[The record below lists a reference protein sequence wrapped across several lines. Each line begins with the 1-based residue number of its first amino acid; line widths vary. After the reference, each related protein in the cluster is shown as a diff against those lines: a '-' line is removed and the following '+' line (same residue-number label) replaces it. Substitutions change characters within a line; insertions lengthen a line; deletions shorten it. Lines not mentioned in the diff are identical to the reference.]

1 MGGLQHVGTI
11 ATCGEGGAIVHVLG
25 SVQANTRMAMVAVIP
40 IEEIPTEVSGWYC
53 QVNRFGTYSALWPLS
68 KLLILRS
75 TDDRFRLQNPR
86 ILLNLTAP
94 ACPFRIMCIASYP
107 WIVRLTA

>member
-40 IEEIPTEVSGWYC
+40 IEEIPTEVSG
-53 QVNRFGTYSALWPLS
+53 
-68 KLLILRS
+68 
-75 TDDRFRLQNPR
+75 
-86 ILLNLTAP
+86 LLNGAETSRELWTVLEGLELG
-94 ACPFRIMCIASYP
+94 FRVGIVVTDMRP
-107 WIVRLTA
+107 RVRLGDSQIGQ